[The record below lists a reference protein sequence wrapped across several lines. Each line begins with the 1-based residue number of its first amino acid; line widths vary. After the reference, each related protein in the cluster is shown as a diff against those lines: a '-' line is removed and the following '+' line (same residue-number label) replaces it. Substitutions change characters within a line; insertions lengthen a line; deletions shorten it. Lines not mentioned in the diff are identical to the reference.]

1 MTSPGRQQPL
11 RCPTRASVAGFT
23 LLELMVVVVIIG
35 ILIAGAVLSLGATG
49 RDTQL
54 EQERDRLVA
63 LLDYARERGEL
74 QTREYGLRCT
84 PGGYEFSVYD
94 SRTAQWVADELE
106 TALRPRRLPPGLV
119 FSLVIEGR
127 EVVLDEPQ
135 SDSTLSSGREDRTP
149 QIMLYSNGDT
159 NDFELTLARIDLNR
173 RAVIRNESDGKIS
186 SGDLVEGQP

>member
-1 MTSPGRQQPL
+1 MTSPARLPPP
-11 RCPTRASVAGFT
+11 RRPTRPSIAGFT

-94 SRTAQWVADELE
+94 SRTAQWVADDLE
-106 TALRPRRLPPGLV
+106 TALRPRRLPPGLA

-127 EVVLDEPQ
+127 EVVLEEPQ
-135 SDSTLSSGREDRTP
+135 SDSALSSGVKDRTP

-159 NDFELTLARIDLNR
+159 NDFELTLARAELNR
-173 RAVIRNESDGKIS
+173 RAVIRNEPDGTIN
-186 SGDLVEGQP
+186 SGDILEDQP

>member
-1 MTSPGRQQPL
+1 MTSPERMHRLQRTL
-11 RCPTRASVAGFT
+11 RCRHYGFT
-23 LLELMVVVVIIG
+23 LIELMVVVVIIG
-35 ILIAGAVLSLGATG
+35 ILIAGALLSLGATG

-94 SRTAQWVADELE
+94 TRTAQWVADELE
-106 TALRPRRLPPGLV
+106 EALRPRRLPAGLG

-127 EVVLDEPQ
+127 QVVLEEPKP
-135 SDSTLSSGREDRTP
+135 DANATDGVKDRTP
-149 QIMLYSNGDT
+149 QIMLFSNGDT
-159 NDFELTLARIDLNR
+159 NDFELTLARADIGR
-173 RAVIRNESDGKIS
+173 HVTVRNGDDGTIVT
-186 SGDLVEGQP
+186 GDIIEGQP